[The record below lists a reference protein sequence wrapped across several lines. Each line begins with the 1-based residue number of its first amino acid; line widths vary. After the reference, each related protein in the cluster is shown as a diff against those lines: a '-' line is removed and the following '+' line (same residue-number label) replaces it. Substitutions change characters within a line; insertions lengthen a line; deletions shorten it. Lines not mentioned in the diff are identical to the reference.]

1 MLGLELTC
9 ISGLINL
16 LSTEILRRMRRWWK
30 FWKCWITNKTERRCS
45 VVDVVAVVVLVI
57 NKSEVRN
64 YTSDL
69 HTLTPVTTE
78 PWRMWSLGFQFLI
91 AENG

>member
-1 MLGLELTC
+1 M
-9 ISGLINL
+9 
-16 LSTEILRRMRRWWK
+16 
-30 FWKCWITNKTERRCS
+30 
-45 VVDVVAVVVLVI
+45 VDVVAVVVLVI

-69 HTLTPVTTE
+69 HTLTPATTE
-78 PWRMWSLGFQFLI
+78 PWRMRSLGFQFLI